1 MTEWVVLNLDAKQAK
16 QHGMP
21 DKMPMPKDEF
31 EAVGIKGLTHETAHK
46 WITQF
51 LAAAGPSLR
60 QKEPATAKRYE
71 AYLSKMKFWTDA
83 QKAFSKRDFAKAA
96 SLLQLVANVDKEDYA
111 AKQNLATVHAAL
123 GNHEAAIKVFT
134 EIAEVW
140 SGSAEYHVAF
150 ANTLLA
156 AGNRDEAI
164 EQFVQALE
172 AEPECRPAMDGL
184 ATLGLLVK
192 IYEDPLDPK
201 SLTFVRRDGL
211 LGYLTEDW
219 DKNPKSPEFLLR
231 VGAYHESENRN
242 DVALA
247 AAERVLAAEPGN
259 EPAVLLQTSSL
270 RRLGKVAAAKALL
283 QAHVAAHPQA
293 ASALAQLA
301 DLAFENKDTEEA
313 KQFVGQAL
321 AIDPGH
327 LTALQLEFF
336 QSLAQPTLED
346 AGAKVEAVE
355 AYTKAHPE
363 SAGALRMFGRLLLQ
377 VNNEER
383 AVAALQSAVALAP
396 SDDDVLA
403 EYLNALL
410 RYGRFQAVTDVVAR
424 VENLP
429 QRDWRLR
436 WSEADAYLGLG
447 KKMEARAAFTAI
459 NADETLHVSVRAR
472 AKRAVQNMGA

>member
-21 DKMPMPKDEF
+21 ERMPMPKDQF

-46 WITQF
+46 WITEF
-51 LAAAGPSLR
+51 MTAAGPTLR

-71 AYLSKMKFWTDA
+71 AYLSKMKFWQDA
-83 QKAFSKRDFAKAA
+83 QKAFTKRDFTKAA

-123 GNHEAAIKVFT
+123 GNHAAAVKVFT
-134 EIAEVW
+134 EISEVW
-140 SGSAEYHVAF
+140 SGSADYHVAF
-150 ANTLLA
+150 ANTLIA
-156 AGNRDEAI
+156 SGDKDGAI

-172 AEPECRPAMDGL
+172 AESDCRMAMEGL
-184 ATLGLLVK
+184 VTLGLLVK

-201 SLTFVRRDGL
+201 SLTFVRRDAL
-211 LGYLTEDW
+211 LEYLTGEWEKTSADVV
-219 DKNPKSPEFLLR
+219 FLLR
-231 VGAYHESENRN
+231 VGAYHESEGRY

-247 AAERVLAAEPGN
+247 AADRALAAAPGN
-259 EPAVLLQTSSL
+259 EAALLLKASSL
-270 RRLGKVAAAKALL
+270 RRLGKTAQATELL
-283 QAHVAAHPQA
+283 QSYVATSPTA

-301 DLAFENKDTEEA
+301 QLAFEAKDAVQGHAWVA
-313 KQFVGQAL
+313 KAL
-321 AIDPGH
+321 AIEPGH

-336 QSLAQPTLED
+336 ESIDPPSLEQAAASLE
-346 AGAKVEAVE
+346 AIE
-355 AYTKAHPE
+355 AYANTHAE
-363 SAGALRMFGRLLLQ
+363 SAGAQRMLGRILLQ

-383 AVAALQSAVALAP
+383 AVSALLKATELAP
-396 SDDDVLA
+396 GDDDVLA

-410 RYGRFQAVTDVVAR
+410 RYGRFQPVIDVVGA
-424 VENLP
+424 LP
-429 QRDWRLR
+429 DLTKRDWRLR

-459 NADETLHVSVRAR
+459 NADDSLHVSVRAR
-472 AKRAVQNMGA
+472 AKRAVENMGS

>member
-46 WITQF
+46 WITEF
-51 LAAAGPSLR
+51 LGAAGPTLR

-71 AYLSKMKFWTDA
+71 AYLSKMKFWHDA

-123 GNHEAAIKVFT
+123 GNHDAAIKVFN

-156 AGNRDEAI
+156 AGKRDDAT

-172 AEPECRPAMDGL
+172 ASPECRPAMDGL
-184 ATLGLLVK
+184 VTLGLLVK

-219 DKNPKSPEFLLR
+219 EKNPKSTEFLLR

-247 AAERVLAAEPGN
+247 AAERILASEPSH
-259 EPAVLLQTSSL
+259 EPALLLKASSL
-270 RRLGKVAAAKALL
+270 RRLGQVGAAQSLL
-283 QAHVAAHPQA
+283 RTYVAAHPES

-301 DLAFENKDTEEA
+301 DLAFENKDNAAAEQLV
-313 KQFVGQAL
+313 KQAL

-336 QSLAQPTLED
+336 HNLTPPTLEE
-346 AGAKVEAVE
+346 AGAKVDAVE
-355 AYTKAHPE
+355 AYSKANPA
-363 SAGALRMFGRLLLQ
+363 SAGALRLLGRILLQ

-383 AVAALQSAVALAP
+383 AVAALQAAVALAP
-396 SDDDVLA
+396 KDDDVLA

-410 RYGRFQAVTDVVAR
+410 RFGRFQTVTEVVGAVEGLA
-424 VENLP
+424 

-459 NADETLHVSVRAR
+459 NADENLHVAVRAR